1 MIKIVQE
8 SQTQVKLQAQ
18 KQPWEV
24 FYKKSVLKNFA
35 KFTEKHLWQSLF
47 FNKVVFSC
55 ELCEI
60 FKNIFFTEH
69 LRTTASAY
77 SFTIFDY

>member
-8 SQTQVKLQAQ
+8 SQTQVKLHAQ

-35 KFTEKHLWQSLF
+35 KFTEKHLWQSLLF
-47 FNKVVFSC
+47 
-55 ELCEI
+55 
-60 FKNIFFTEH
+60 
-69 LRTTASAY
+69 
-77 SFTIFDY
+77 

>member
-8 SQTQVKLQAQ
+8 SQTQVKLHAQ

-47 FNKVVFSC
+47 FNKVLFSC